1 MASLGSCFELLACVF
16 SSPLRWLV
24 FAGFPRFVLPPFS
37 WFSGFALP
45 ACCLSVL
52 FLSALL
58 EMLRT
63 SAHERGVL
71 ACGGFVLYA
80 KWGPRVLQQFCC
92 LSSQKPPSREA
103 TLLWCGSN
111 LNA

>member
-1 MASLGSCFELLACVF
+1 MYIHIWLA
-16 SSPLRWLV
+16 
-24 FAGFPRFVLPPFS
+24 
-37 WFSGFALP
+37 
-45 ACCLSVL
+45 LS
-52 FLSALL
+52 

-92 LSSQKPPSREA
+92 LSFQKPPSRET